1 MAIQLS
7 SKNIFLSTH
16 PSGKLGSGQ
25 LDTLNRFRMCLNNTP
40 LQTTNDS
47 YGVLSLVD
55 FNMYRNFYYINKYNN
70 KIHYSYTH
78 GGNDYSGS
86 FTLTSKDY
94 ETLKEITDE
103 FQTQLI
109 EVFKKT
115 GAAPGGGPNITFTA
129 ATGNLPPSNYTKSTT
144 GFGILQTQIDLNT
157 HGVTELKLTCRNYNE
172 GDINDLN
179 SSYELLGAKRISS
192 STDTLDQSFDVTIS
206 TNNIIVKGYYPMQ
219 LNTTPYIYLRCSEA
233 IVNLASENYSKAVHT
248 SDTHIIN
255 STLLCKI
262 PVNDEVIAI
271 NSDMSTPHFI
281 RTDNKNIS
289 SIMFHLCDSHGREL
303 PEVADDQATLG
314 NLSCEMTIN
323 WSTYTKPTSQ
333 PINNN
338 VELNNIR
345 QGLTLQR
352 IS

>member
-1 MAIQLS
+1 MSIQLS

-40 LQTTNDS
+40 LQTSNDS
-47 YGVLSLVD
+47 YGVISLID
-55 FNMYRNFYYINKYNN
+55 FNMYRNFYYVNKYNN
-70 KIHYSYTH
+70 KIHYSYMH
-78 GGNDYSGS
+78 GTDNYVGS
-86 FTLTSKDY
+86 FRLTPKDY
-94 ETLKEITDE
+94 TFNEIVKQLQD
-103 FQTQLI
+103 QLI
-109 EVFKKT
+109 VVFGT
-115 GAAPGGGPNITFTA
+115 SGAAPGGGPNKTFTDA
-129 ATGNLPPSNYTKSTT
+129 GTNLPAVGYNKST
-144 GFGILQTQIDLNT
+144 GGDGILNT
-157 HGVTELKLTCRNYNE
+157 TMNCTAHGITALKLTCRNYNE
-172 GDINDLN
+172 GDLDDLN

-192 STDTLDQSFDVTIS
+192 STDALDQSFDVTID
-206 TNNIIVKGYYPMQ
+206 TDTIQVKGFYPMQ

-262 PVNDEVIAI
+262 PVNNEVIAI
-271 NSDMSTPHFI
+271 NSDMSTPHYI

-289 SIMFHLCDSHGREL
+289 TIMFHLCDSHGREL

-323 WSTYTKPTSQ
+323 WSTYAKPTSQ

-338 VELNNIR
+338 VELNTLR